1 MEEVQIFQGTNVEL
15 KEGSTPGIDA
25 IRADSIDTIRK
36 VDIHVSSLHT
46 YRHQDE
52 VTKAWFVSLSTIRW
66 LSIRLDLMASL
77 FVTAVTFT
85 ALLTSQQA
93 GQSGRDPV
101 RFWTFHE
108 RNVFSLEPNIML

>member
-25 IRADSIDTIRK
+25 IRAASIDTIRK

-93 GQSGRDPV
+93 GQSGFG
-101 RFWTFHE
+101 RFMRE
-108 RNVFSLEPNIML
+108 NVVSLEPNIMF